1 MQRAHTRLLHDT
13 IVITDHLFSD
23 LFSIQMVV
31 DMECEVSSIASAHGA
46 LHCFEYALGHG
57 FNDLSVVHNS
67 ASASE
72 GSYQLR
78 SPLSG
83 YKHLPCFQDPAICQL
98 RKTRLRDQTDADS
111 RDLVDDLDYLVETSD
126 KAIDNALCESY
137 YGVDSA
143 LKCTAYCRTDLNAD
157 VLEDAADLIPDSA
170 EERAYA

>member
-23 LFSIQMVV
+23 FFSIQMVV

-46 LHCFEYALGHG
+46 LHRFEYAPGYS
-57 FNDLSVVHNS
+57 FYDLPVIHNR

-78 SPLSG
+78 SAFSG
-83 YKHLPCFQDPAICQL
+83 DKHLTSLQDSAVRQL
-98 RKTRLRDQTDADS
+98 RQACLRDQADVDS
-111 RDLVDDLDYLVETSD
+111 RDLVDDLDYLVESSD

-143 LKCTAYCRTDLNAD
+143 LKCTAYRRTDFDAD
-157 VLEDAADLIPDSA
+157 VLENAADLIPDPAKEGS
-170 EERAYA
+170 YV

>member
-46 LHCFEYALGHG
+46 LHCFEYAPGYG
-57 FNDLSVVHNS
+57 FHDLSVVHNS
-67 ASASE
+67 ASTSE

-111 RDLVDDLDYLVETSD
+111 RDLVDDLHHFVKSSN
-126 KAIDNALCESY
+126 KAVDDALCESY
-137 YGVDSA
+137 HTVDRT
-143 LKCTAYCRTDLNAD
+143 LECTPHC
-157 VLEDAADLIPDSA
+157 
-170 EERAYA
+170 